1 MIPPSCWSDKR
12 ERCPAVTGGLL
23 REYSQRCVLWGMRC
37 HHEAGGSLGAMPH
50 WGCREESQPG
60 IELCAHHA
68 VTAPLWTS
76 PKDPCHHRHL
86 WAVPLLVGLCHGT
99 AIGMVIGHCSASDG
113 TGHAGVGLGDSPRLG
128 LFWWI
133 QAFHA
138 FVIFVSVHFHIR
150 NP

>member
-1 MIPPSCWSDKR
+1 MSCCHRRAAEGIQSALR
-12 ERCPAVTGGLL
+12 AVGHEVSPRGRWLL
-23 REYSQRCVLWGMRC
+23 GMKV
-37 HHEAGGSLGAMPH
+37 AMPH
-50 WGCREESQPG
+50 WGCRGESQPS
-60 IELCAHHA
+60 IELRDHHA

-86 WAVPLLVGLCHGT
+86 WAVPLLMGLCHGT
-99 AIGMVIGHCSASDG
+99 AIGMVIGHCSASNG